1 MSDSTFLGFSDVWCF
16 LGFITS
22 ILFSIVPIFQILPL
36 ILRQKQ
42 IETISFL
49 PSFSM
54 LSNCGLWFFYSLS
67 KILKNESGGSVN
79 PLDYCNLIGFC
90 FCSIWCVIIMYY
102 KNIQSKVNFIIFLF
116 IFLGGT
122 AIIIVVEYLMITKD
136 NETTCET
143 IVRFFA
149 TAYNILMYIAPG
161 LNSWTALKMRNF
173 VMIPVEYAIMGFI
186 NALIWL
192 IWAARSDNVG
202 GLIDSIVCNSLAII
216 LTIAQI
222 VIFIKFKRDYEK
234 SHAKDIDKDL
244 MQEKEREKE
253 KDIERKSEQEN
264 KSKSVLPEEI
274 EDL

>member
-1 MSDSTFLGFSDVWCF
+1 
-16 LGFITS
+16 
-22 ILFSIVPIFQILPL
+22 
-36 ILRQKQ
+36 
-42 IETISFL
+42 
-49 PSFSM
+49 
-54 LSNCGLWFFYSLS
+54 
-67 KILKNESGGSVN
+67 
-79 PLDYCNLIGFC
+79 
-90 FCSIWCVIIMYY
+90 
-102 KNIQSKVNFIIFLF
+102 
-116 IFLGGT
+116 
-122 AIIIVVEYLMITKD
+122 
-136 NETTCET
+136 
-143 IVRFFA
+143 
-149 TAYNILMYIAPG
+149 MYIAPG